1 MSSSDSADNV
11 DYCELARECLAREE
25 ADDAIALL
33 QQAIAESPRSG
44 DAHALLGE
52 AYVQKGMVN
61 EGIHALSTSISLDPK
76 NVAAHVHLAVALRQM
91 GRLHEAMLEL
101 QDALRID
108 PHHERAQAL
117 LREIETQLERGDAQM
132 SPAAPVLEIRDD
144 TGVFCPHCGT
154 ENDPAANFCR
164 LCGRRMRSDGTRSS
178 SARPAVSRVPSLP
191 YAGLGRRVAAYL
203 IDFAALLSLTL
214 FGQVLW
220 FPLLEPMAPHGDPE
234 ALAIMAFV
242 GLFALYSVVS
252 IGAWGRTLGM
262 AMVRIKVVREDGS
275 PPGYAAALVRLM
287 VFVVPSCLCGL
298 LLLVDCLSCVWDAR
312 RQTWHDKAANTY
324 VVRE

>member
-1 MSSSDSADNV
+1 MSSSDFADNA

-33 QQAIAESPRSG
+33 QQAIAESPRRS
-44 DAHALLGE
+44 DAYALLGE
-52 AYVQKGMVN
+52 AYLQKGMVN
-61 EGIHALSTSISLDPK
+61 EGIHALSTSLSLNPQ
-76 NVAAHVHLAVALRQM
+76 NVTAHVSLAVALQRV
-91 GRLHEAMLEL
+91 GRWHEAKLEL

-108 PHHERAQAL
+108 PNHERAQAL
-117 LREIETQLERGDAQM
+117 LRGMEGQREQVVRDA
-132 SPAAPVLEIRDD
+132 AADLPVLEIRDD
-144 TGVFCPHCGT
+144 PGVFCPHCGT
-154 ENDPAANFCR
+154 ENDSAANFCR
-164 LCGRRMRSDGTRSS
+164 LCGRLIHRDEARSS
-178 SARPAVSRVPSLP
+178 SARSAVSRAPALP
-191 YAGLGRRVAAYL
+191 YAGLGRRAAAYL
-203 IDFAALLSLTL
+203 IDFAALVSLTL

-220 FPLLEPMAPHGDPE
+220 FLLWEPMAPHGDPE

-242 GLFALYSVVS
+242 GLFVLYSVVS

-262 AMVRIKVVREDGS
+262 AAVRIKVVREDGS
-275 PPGYAAALVRLM
+275 PPGYAAALVRLI